1 MKFFISSL
9 MLAAMLLAAAPAAA
23 QIAGDWHVNGKIDD
37 RMFVLNCQFQ
47 PNDSGFGGIC
57 VEAPG
62 GSAGTH
68 AGKQHILTKGSV
80 AGNQI
85 GWSYPTSFML
95 MSFNVNFAGT
105 MAGDSITGT
114 VTASGHSGPFTATRK

>member
-1 MKFFISSL
+1 MKFFLSSL
-9 MLAAMLLAAAPAAA
+9 VLVLLAAAPAAA
-23 QIAGDWHVNGKIDD
+23 QVAGAWHVNGKIDD
-37 RMFVLNCQFQ
+37 RVFALDCQFD
-47 PNDSGFGGIC
+47 PNDSGFGGVCI
-57 VEAPG
+57 EAPA

-68 AGKQHILTKGSV
+68 AGKQHILTKGNVS
-80 AGNQI
+80 GNQI
-85 GWSYPTSFML
+85 GWTYQASFML